1 MYKKI
6 YNDKKKKMKNN
17 CHLAKSFYDGNKD
30 YEIECLLLGKRF
42 MIYGNYKPKYLD
54 YDFIM
59 YDTATLKEI
68 KNPIQNQRIFLFQ
81 KNEQKIIEIF
91 LNICKKYEVKNF
103 NFSGNTTKLDIIMGI
118 FLGYRI
124 FDIIHYL
131 NNGIKVLLF
140 DFDRLNNNPNGG
152 NLAKKLI
159 DNHKP
164 LEGREYDKVLKLF
177 LEILESCKDFAK
189 DTKYYDHFNCLYLCF
204 LVNYQG
210 I

>member
-1 MYKKI
+1 MI
-6 YNDKKKKMKNN
+6 KNKNEKN
-17 CHLAKSFYDGNKD
+17 CHLAKMFYDGNKE
-30 YEIECLLLGKRF
+30 YEIECLLKGKRF
-42 MIYGNYKPKYLD
+42 MIYGNYKPKYLE

-59 YDTATLKEI
+59 YDTLTLKEI
-68 KNPIQNQRIFLFQ
+68 KEPILNQRIFIFQ
-81 KNEQKIIEIF
+81 KNERKIIDIF
-91 LNICKKYEVKNF
+91 LNICKKYEIKNF
-103 NFSGNTTKLDIIMGI
+103 NFLGDTAKLDIIMGI

-152 NLAKKLI
+152 NVAKKLI
-159 DNHKP
+159 NNHKP
-164 LEGREYDKVLKLF
+164 LEEREYDRVLKLF
-177 LEILESCKDFAK
+177 LEILESCKNLSK
-189 DTKYYDHFNCLYLCF
+189 DTKYYNYFNCLFLCF